1 MAQGVVMFIAE
12 VDAAQEPV
20 GIATSRCSDAH
31 VAMVVASSHH
41 TGFIGK
47 AETITAVVVP
57 EALRTHMTARGAF
70 VPLDVAIGKILPRI
84 VVLRLM
90 LVRQRH
96 VQSSLL
102 QAAEPQ
108 GYAVAILLRYC
119 RSHAC
124 HKIDG
129 YQQ

>member
-96 VQSSLL
+96 VQSSLI
-102 QAAEPQ
+102 QALELILSQNLIKPQ
-108 GYAVAILLRYC
+108 TTDNQVQITT
-119 RSHAC
+119 
-124 HKIDG
+124 
-129 YQQ
+129 

>member
-57 EALRTHMTARGAF
+57 KTLRTDPEKET
-70 VPLDVAIGKILPRI
+70 
-84 VVLRLM
+84 
-90 LVRQRH
+90 
-96 VQSSLL
+96 
-102 QAAEPQ
+102 
-108 GYAVAILLRYC
+108 
-119 RSHAC
+119 
-124 HKIDG
+124 
-129 YQQ
+129 